1 MNNRSA
7 FFAEKKLGGESCK
20 NYELWIS
27 FLRIEGVRGRDPVK
41 TKNRRAAAMYR
52 WS

>member
-1 MNNRSA
+1 MNNRSG

-27 FLRIEGVRGRDPVK
+27 FLCREEVRGRVLQK
-41 TKNRRAAAMYR
+41 L
-52 WS
+52 